1 MRLLVLGGTSAAR
14 RVAEHLLALGHAVT
28 VSVTRTWGLET
39 IPPGAEALLGARNRT
54 EWIELLSRKKPH
66 GGEGDVEGIVDCSHP
81 FATAATEE
89 LAAAAA
95 TQELP
100 FVVFERTMCSAE
112 ESEERGLFPPRFL
125 LRADSPEEGC
135 ALLWGV
141 TRPGDCLFL
150 AVGVKL
156 LPRIVPLL
164 RKENRRVVARV
175 LPTEESLCAARRAG
189 LEPKEI
195 VALWGAGSVHLNE
208 ALLLEAG
215 AACMLSKDSGEEGGL
230 RNKIEACRN
239 LGLPLV
245 LLNRPSTTT
254 GHVPSVSS
262 LEELEAVLTSWE
274 EKKPGSTPEKRRC
287 PHSPA

>member
-1 MRLLVLGGTSAAR
+1 M
-14 RVAEHLLALGHAVT
+14 T

-39 IPPGAEALLGARNRT
+39 VPPGAEALLGARDRA
-54 EWIELLSRKKPH
+54 EWTELLSRKKPH
-66 GGEGDVEGIVDCSHP
+66 GEEGDVEGIVDCSHP

-89 LAAAAA
+89 LAAAAVA
-95 TQELP
+95 QGIP

-112 ESEERGLFPPRFL
+112 ESEERELFPPRFL

-141 TRPGDCLFL
+141 TRPGECLFL

-189 LEPKEI
+189 LEPREI

-208 ALLLEAG
+208 ALLLETG
-215 AACMLSKDSGEEGGL
+215 AACMFSKDSGEEGGL
-230 RNKIEACRN
+230 HNKIEACRN

-245 LLNRPSTTT
+245 LLNRPKAETK
-254 GHVPSVSS
+254 GAPSVSS
-262 LEELEAVLTSWE
+262 LEELETVLASWE
-274 EKKPGSTPEKRRC
+274 EKKLGNTSEKKRKGAI
-287 PHSPA
+287 S

>member
-1 MRLLVLGGTSAAR
+1 MRLLVLGGTSTAR

-28 VSVTRTWGLET
+28 VSVTRTWGLAT
-39 IPPGAEALLGARNRT
+39 IPPGANVLLGARDRT
-54 EWIELLSRKKPH
+54 EWIELLSHRKSH
-66 GGEGDVEGIVDCSHP
+66 GEEGGVEGIVDCSHP

-95 TQELP
+95 EQELP

-112 ESEERGLFPPRFL
+112 ESEEKELFPPRFL
-125 LRADSPEEGC
+125 LRANSPEEGC
-135 ALLWGV
+135 ALLWGA

-175 LPTEESLCAARRAG
+175 LPTEESLCEARRAG

-208 ALLLEAG
+208 ALLLETG
-215 AACMLSKDSGEEGGL
+215 AAGMLSKDSGEEGGL

-245 LLNRPSTTT
+245 LLNRPSTTME
-254 GHVPSVSS
+254 HVPSVSS
-262 LEELEAVLTSWE
+262 LEELETVLTSWE
-274 EKKPGSTPEKRRC
+274 KKKTGSLPEKRRY
-287 PHSPA
+287 PHSSA